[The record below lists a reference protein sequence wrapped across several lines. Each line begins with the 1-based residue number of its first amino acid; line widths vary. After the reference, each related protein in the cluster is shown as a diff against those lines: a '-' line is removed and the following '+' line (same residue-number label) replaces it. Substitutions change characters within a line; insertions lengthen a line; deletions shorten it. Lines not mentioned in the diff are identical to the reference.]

1 MIYLY
6 ICSKISQTKNY
17 CKKMKLDKFG
27 ISNENFDEA
36 LDGLLEESG
45 KLTDE
50 ILKNEK

>member
-1 MIYLY
+1 
-6 ICSKISQTKNY
+6 
-17 CKKMKLDKFG
+17 MKLDKFG